1 MKKIFVFDKI
11 EDELLSIDESTV
23 LNETGIDA
31 ARVKE
36 AVMKQIGSRKKQ
48 RTASIKKLF
57 SIVAIAAAIAAA
69 ATLTVQAATGAFH
82 PAFAELFA
90 GEPANGVFPGAD
102 LSIKS
107 DTLDIDFL
115 GITGDEKEFLTIYE
129 IRKKDGS
136 DFIDTFD
143 TPEDYRFMKVQAEID
158 VSESNYRKL
167 KENIL
172 GGACGRGGGILYEFV
187 DEKTIRAFAV
197 FQDDM
202 GYIKGEKLTVKDRKT
217 TAYHIDEVL
226 YSDNS
231 ETIDGCS
238 QFMKDNEELINQKT
252 ASFNENQSIIYLTEN
267 PIQLVVVTTTD
278 IPLDY
283 ELSVTLNYKTIEK
296 TFKEAKGKTFSERY
310 TEWTVKK
317 ITASSF
323 GMTIDTVTDNDR
335 TSEGFDMS
343 NSANWTPEEMH
354 DYMNSLTSGELEIEI
369 TMKDGT
375 KVYGIA
381 SAQKSETEPNGK
393 SEKSWNCSY
402 LKEGEGSKPYTLDPE
417 DIASITCNGTE
428 LVG

>member
-1 MKKIFVFDKI
+1 MKKTFVFDKV
-11 EDELLSIDESTV
+11 ENELLSIDESTV
-23 LNETGIDA
+23 LIDTGIDA

-36 AVMKQIGSRKKQ
+36 AVMKEIGSGKKQ
-48 RTASIKKLF
+48 RKATIKKLF
-57 SIVAIAAAIAAA
+57 SIIAVAAAIAAA
-69 ATLTVQAATGAFH
+69 ATITVQAATGAFN

-143 TPEDYRFMKVQAEID
+143 TPEDYRFLSVRADMN
-158 VSESNYRKL
+158 VSENNLKKL
-167 KENIL
+167 KFDIF
-172 GGACGRGGGILYEFV
+172 GGGYGSGSGVHYEFV
-187 DEKTIRAFAV
+187 DEKTIRAYASYY
-197 FQDDM
+197 DSA

-238 QFMKDNEELINQKT
+238 RFMKDNEELINQKT

-296 TFKEAKGKTFSERY
+296 TFTEAKGKTFSERY

-317 ITASSF
+317 IKASSF

-335 TSEGFDMS
+335 TLEGFDMS

-375 KVYGIA
+375 KVRGIG
-381 SAQKSETEPNGK
+381 SSESSETDPNGK

-402 LKEGEGSKPYTLDPE
+402 FKEGEGSKPYTLDPE
-417 DIASITCNGTE
+417 DKASITCNGTE
-428 LVG
+428 LV